1 MDINLLDYIKE
12 QAFILIPVLYVL
24 GLMLKSNKKIQ
35 DWVIPWILTICSILG
50 AILLMGFNIN
60 AVIQGI
66 LCVGVAVYGNQLVKQ
81 TTQKREQ
88 V

>member
-1 MDINLLDYIKE
+1 MDINLLDYIKD

-24 GLMLKSNKKIQ
+24 GLMLKSNEKIQ

-50 AILLMGFNIN
+50 AILLMGLNVN

-88 V
+88 A

>member
-35 DWVIPWILTICSILG
+35 DWVIPWILTICSIVG
-50 AILLMGFNIN
+50 AILLMGLNIN

-81 TTQKREQ
+81 
-88 V
+88 

>member
-24 GLMLKSNKKIQ
+24 GLMLKSNKTIQ

-50 AILLMGFNIN
+50 AVLLMGLNIN

-81 TTQKREQ
+81 TTEKREQ

>member
-50 AILLMGFNIN
+50 AVLLMGLNIN

-88 V
+88 A

>member
-50 AILLMGFNIN
+50 AVLLMGLNIN

-81 TTQKREQ
+81 TAKKREQ

>member
-50 AILLMGFNIN
+50 AILLMGLNIN

-88 V
+88 A

>member
-35 DWVIPWILTICSILG
+35 DWVIPWILTICSIVG
-50 AILLMGFNIN
+50 AILLMGLNIN

-81 TTQKREQ
+81 TTKKREQ

>member
-35 DWVIPWILTICSILG
+35 DWIIPWILTICSILG
-50 AILLMGFNIN
+50 AILLMGLNIN

-88 V
+88 A

>member
-35 DWVIPWILTICSILG
+35 DWVIPWILTICSIVG
-50 AILLMGFNIN
+50 AILLMGLNIN

-81 TTQKREQ
+81 TTQKRE
-88 V
+88 

>member
-35 DWVIPWILTICSILG
+35 DWVIPWILTFCSILG
-50 AILLMGFNIN
+50 AVLLMGLNIN

-88 V
+88 E

>member
-50 AILLMGFNIN
+50 AVLLMGLNIN

-81 TTQKREQ
+81 TTKKREQ

>member
-35 DWVIPWILTICSILG
+35 DWVIPWILTICSIVG
-50 AILLMGFNIN
+50 AILLMGLNIN

-88 V
+88 A

>member
-50 AILLMGFNIN
+50 AVLLMGLNIN

-81 TTQKREQ
+81 TTEKREQ

>member
-50 AILLMGFNIN
+50 AVLLMGFNIN

-88 V
+88 E

>member
-50 AILLMGFNIN
+50 AILLSGLNIN

>member
-88 V
+88 E

>member
-50 AILLMGFNIN
+50 AVLLMGLNIN

-81 TTQKREQ
+81 TTEKRDQ

>member
-24 GLMLKSNKKIQ
+24 GLMLKSNKRIQ

-50 AILLMGFNIN
+50 AILLMGLNIN

-88 V
+88 A

>member
-50 AILLMGFNIN
+50 AILLMGLNIN

>member
-12 QAFILIPVLYVL
+12 QVFILIPVLYVL

-35 DWVIPWILTICSILG
+35 DWVIPWILTICSIVG
-50 AILLMGFNIN
+50 AVLLMGLNIN

-81 TTQKREQ
+81 TTKKREQ

>member
-24 GLMLKSNKKIQ
+24 GLMLKSNEKIQ
-35 DWVIPWILTICSILG
+35 DWVIPWILTICSIIG
-50 AILLMGFNIN
+50 SILLMGLNIN

-81 TTQKREQ
+81 TTEKRDQ

>member
-35 DWVIPWILTICSILG
+35 DWVIPWILTICSIVG
-50 AILLMGFNIN
+50 AVLLMGLNIN

-81 TTQKREQ
+81 TTKKREQ

>member
-12 QAFILIPVLYVL
+12 QAFILIPVLYIL

-50 AILLMGFNIN
+50 AILLMGLNIN

-88 V
+88 A

>member
-1 MDINLLDYIKE
+1 MNLLDYIKE
-12 QAFILIPVLYVL
+12 QAFILIPVLYIL

-50 AILLMGFNIN
+50 AILLMGLNIN

-88 V
+88 A

>member
-12 QAFILIPVLYVL
+12 QAFILIPVLYIL

-50 AILLMGFNIN
+50 AILLMGLNIN

-81 TTQKREQ
+81 TTQKRE
-88 V
+88 

>member
-50 AILLMGFNIN
+50 AVLLMGLNIN

>member
-12 QAFILIPVLYVL
+12 QAFILIPVLYIL

-50 AILLMGFNIN
+50 AILLMGLNIN

-81 TTQKREQ
+81 
-88 V
+88 